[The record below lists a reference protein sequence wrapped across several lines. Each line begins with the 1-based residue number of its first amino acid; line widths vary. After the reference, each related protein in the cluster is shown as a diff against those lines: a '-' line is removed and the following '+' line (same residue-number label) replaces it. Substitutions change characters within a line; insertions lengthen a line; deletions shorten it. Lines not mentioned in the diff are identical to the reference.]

1 MSELADAI
9 LTTTHSLITLDMEN
23 VTWLDANMCSPLG
36 AILYKSGR
44 QLNTIRFNNLKPP
57 IKKILSKNNFLSNF
71 GVPSLSDT
79 YKTTIPY
86 SRFEL
91 KDEKFFS
98 IYLSRQFQTK
108 AVPVMSTGLRKKF
121 WESIF
126 EIFSNAVI
134 HSETQLGIFACG
146 QFYPNKNL
154 IDFSISD
161 LGLGMKN
168 NLEKKRGIVLSAEEA
183 IQWSM
188 EAGNTT
194 KTGPIPGGLGLKI
207 LQEFVK
213 LNHGRIQIMSD
224 RGYWEQDKNGI
235 IQQKQFQNPFPGT
248 MVNVEINTAD
258 KSSY

>member
-1 MSELADAI
+1 M
-9 LTTTHSLITLDMEN
+9 
-23 VTWLDANMCSPLG
+23 
-36 AILYKSGR
+36 K
-44 QLNTIRFNNLKPP
+44 
-57 IKKILSKNNFLSNF
+57 
-71 GVPSLSDT
+71 
-79 YKTTIPY
+79 
-86 SRFEL
+86 
-91 KDEKFFS
+91 
-98 IYLSRQFQTK
+98 
-108 AVPVMSTGLRKKF
+108 

-154 IDFSISD
+154 IDFSITD

-188 EAGNTT
+188 EARNTT

-224 RGYWEQDKNGI
+224 RGYWEQD
-235 IQQKQFQNPFPGT
+235 
-248 MVNVEINTAD
+248 
-258 KSSY
+258 